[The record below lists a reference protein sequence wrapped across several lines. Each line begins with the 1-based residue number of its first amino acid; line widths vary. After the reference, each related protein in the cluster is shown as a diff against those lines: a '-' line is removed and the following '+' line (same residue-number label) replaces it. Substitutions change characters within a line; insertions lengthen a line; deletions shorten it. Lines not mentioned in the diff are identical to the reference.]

1 MKIIVAS
8 TSLLARPL
16 ASAIKHN
23 QNHELVGI
31 VTSQDKVFGRGLS
44 VTSNP
49 LAVWAK
55 EEKILVF
62 KPENIHDFELLI
74 TASKVDLIITI
85 SYGQII
91 TPRLLSLPKFGWL
104 NVHFS
109 VLPKFRGAAPV
120 QRAILSGDKTTGVS
134 VFKLDQG
141 LDTGAV
147 YKVLEV
153 PLKVDTTT
161 EDVLNEL
168 SELGAGLAVE
178 TLNMISN
185 GVLPTPQSEVGV
197 SYAAKFNKADGQI
210 IWDSPSE
217 HIYNLYRAL
226 HHNPGVWTMLG
237 ELRLK
242 IEKLGPTIVNKT
254 LKCGEVFI
262 DTERL
267 IVGTANGAIEILNL
281 TPAGRVSMTA
291 SEFIRGLSTRT
302 DLYLG

>member
-1 MKIIVAS
+1 LKIIVAS

-16 ASAIKHN
+16 VSAIKHN

-74 TASKVDLIITI
+74 TTSKVDLIITI

>member
-1 MKIIVAS
+1 LKIIVAS

-16 ASAIKHN
+16 ASALKHN

-31 VTSQDKVFGRGLS
+31 VTSQDKAFGRGLS

-55 EEKILVF
+55 EEKIEVF
-62 KPENIHDFELLI
+62 KPKNMDDFELLI
-74 TASKVDLIITI
+74 RSSKVDLIITI

-141 LDTGAV
+141 LDTGAI

-178 TLNMISN
+178 TLSMISN

-197 SYAAKFNKADGQI
+197 SYAAKFNKSDGQI

-242 IEKLGPTIVNKT
+242 IEKLRPTIVNKT
-254 LKCGEVFI
+254 LKFGEVFI

>member
-1 MKIIVAS
+1 LKIIVAS

-74 TASKVDLIITI
+74 TTSKVDLIITI

>member
-8 TSLLARPL
+8 TSLIARPL
-16 ASAIKHN
+16 ASALKHN

-31 VTSQDKVFGRGLS
+31 VTSQDKAVGRGLS

-55 EEKILVF
+55 EEEIEVF
-62 KPENIHDFELLI
+62 KPENMDDFELLI
-74 TASKVDLIITI
+74 TKSKVDLIITI

-153 PLKVDTTT
+153 PLNVDATT
-161 EDVLNEL
+161 EDVLIEL

-178 TLNMISN
+178 TLSMISN
-185 GVLPTPQSEVGV
+185 GLLPTPQSKVGV
-197 SYAAKFNKADGQI
+197 SYAAKFNKSDGQI
-210 IWDSPSE
+210 SWDSPSE
-217 HIYNLYRAL
+217 HIYNTYRAL
-226 HHNPGVWTMLG
+226 HKNPGVWTMLG

-242 IEKLGPTIVNKT
+242 IEKLKPTIVNET
-254 LKCGEVFI
+254 LKCGEVLI

-267 IVGTANGAIEILNL
+267 IVGTASGAIEILNL

-291 SEFIRGLSTRT
+291 SEFIRGLSNRT

>member
-16 ASAIKHN
+16 ASALKHN

-55 EEKILVF
+55 EEKIEVF
-62 KPENIHDFELLI
+62 KPKNMDDFELLI
-74 TASKVDLIITI
+74 RSSKVDLIITI

-141 LDTGAV
+141 LDTGAI

-178 TLNMISN
+178 TLSMISN

>member
-1 MKIIVAS
+1 M
-8 TSLLARPL
+8 
-16 ASAIKHN
+16 
-23 QNHELVGI
+23 
-31 VTSQDKVFGRGLS
+31 D
-44 VTSNP
+44 
-49 LAVWAK
+49 
-55 EEKILVF
+55 
-62 KPENIHDFELLI
+62 DFELLI
-74 TASKVDLIITI
+74 TTSKVDLIITI

-153 PLKVDTTT
+153 PLKVDATT
-161 EDVLNEL
+161 EDVLIEL

-178 TLNMISN
+178 TLSLISN
-185 GVLPTPQSEVGV
+185 GLLPTPQSEVGV

-210 IWDSPSE
+210 IWDSSSE

-226 HHNPGVWTMLG
+226 HNNPGVWTTLG

-242 IEKLGPTIVNKT
+242 IERLKPTIVNKT
-254 LKCGEVFI
+254 LKCGEVLI
-262 DTERL
+262 DAERL
-267 IVGTANGAIEILNL
+267 IVGTASGAIEILNL

-291 SEFIRGLSTRT
+291 SEFIRGLSNRT
-302 DLYLG
+302 GLHLG

>member
-8 TSLLARPL
+8 TSLLAKPL
-16 ASAIKHN
+16 ASVLKHN

-31 VTSQDKVFGRGLS
+31 VTSQDKQVGRGLL

-55 EEKILVF
+55 EKAIEVF
-62 KPENIHDFELLI
+62 KPENIDDFELLI
-74 TASKVDLIITI
+74 TSSKVDLIITI

-91 TPRLLSLPKFGWL
+91 APRLLSLPKFGWL

-120 QRAILSGDKTTGVS
+120 QRAILAGDKTTGVS

-147 YKVLEV
+147 YKALEV
-153 PLKVDTTT
+153 PLKDDATT

-178 TLNMISN
+178 TLSMISN
-185 GVLPTPQSEVGV
+185 GLQPTPQSKIGV

-210 IWDSPSE
+210 IWDSSSE

-226 HHNPGVWTMLG
+226 HNNPGVWTRLG
-237 ELRLK
+237 DLRLK
-242 IEKLGPTIVNKT
+242 IEKLRPTIVNRT
-254 LKCGEVFI
+254 LKCGEVLI
-262 DTERL
+262 DAERFF
-267 IVGTANGAIEILNL
+267 VGTTTGAIEILNL

-291 SEFIRGLSTRT
+291 SEFIRGLSNRT
-302 DLYLG
+302 GLYLG

>member
-8 TSLLARPL
+8 TSLLAKPL
-16 ASAIKHN
+16 ASVLKHN

-31 VTSQDKVFGRGLS
+31 VTSQDKQVGRGLL

-55 EEKILVF
+55 EEAIEVF
-62 KPENIHDFELLI
+62 KPENIDDFELLI
-74 TASKVDLIITI
+74 TSSKVDLIMTI

-91 TPRLLSLPKFGWL
+91 APRLLSLPKFGWL

-120 QRAILSGDKTTGVS
+120 QRAILAGDKTTGVS

-147 YKVLEV
+147 YKALEV
-153 PLKVDTTT
+153 PLKDDATT

-178 TLNMISN
+178 TLSMISN
-185 GVLPTPQSEVGV
+185 GLQPTPQSKIGV

-210 IWDSPSE
+210 IWDSSSE

-226 HHNPGVWTMLG
+226 HNNPGVWTRLG
-237 ELRLK
+237 DLRLK
-242 IEKLGPTIVNKT
+242 IEKLRPTIVNRT
-254 LKCGEVFI
+254 LKCGEVLI
-262 DTERL
+262 DAERFF
-267 IVGTANGAIEILNL
+267 VGTTTGAIEILNL

-291 SEFIRGLSTRT
+291 SEFIRGLSNRT
-302 DLYLG
+302 GLYLG

>member
-8 TSLLARPL
+8 TSLIARPL
-16 ASAIKHN
+16 ASALKHN

-31 VTSQDKVFGRGLS
+31 VTSQDKAVGRGLS

-55 EEKILVF
+55 EEEIEVF
-62 KPENIHDFELLI
+62 KPENMDDFELLI
-74 TASKVDLIITI
+74 TKSKVDLIITI

-120 QRAILSGDKTTGVS
+120 QRAILSGNKTTGVS

-153 PLKVDTTT
+153 PLNVDATT
-161 EDVLNEL
+161 EDVLIEL

-178 TLNMISN
+178 TLSMISN
-185 GVLPTPQSEVGV
+185 GLLPTPQSNVGV
-197 SYAAKFNKADGQI
+197 SYAAKFNKSDGQI
-210 IWDSPSE
+210 SWDSPSE
-217 HIYNLYRAL
+217 HIYNTYRAL
-226 HHNPGVWTMLG
+226 HKNPGVWTMLG

-242 IEKLGPTIVNKT
+242 IEKLKPTIVNET
-254 LKCGEVFI
+254 LKCGEVLI

-267 IVGTANGAIEILNL
+267 IVGTASGAIEILNL

-291 SEFIRGLSTRT
+291 SEFIRGLSNRT

>member
-1 MKIIVAS
+1 LKIIVAS

-104 NVHFS
+104 NIHFS

-153 PLKVDTTT
+153 PLKADTTT

>member
-16 ASAIKHN
+16 ASALKHN

-31 VTSQDKVFGRGLS
+31 VTSQDKAFGRGLS

-55 EEKILVF
+55 EEKIEVF
-62 KPENIHDFELLI
+62 KPKNMDDFELLI
-74 TASKVDLIITI
+74 RSSKVDLIITI

-141 LDTGAV
+141 LDTGAI

-178 TLNMISN
+178 TLSMISN

-197 SYAAKFNKADGQI
+197 SYAAKFNKSDGQI

-242 IEKLGPTIVNKT
+242 IEKLRPTIVNKT
-254 LKCGEVFI
+254 LKFGEVFI

>member
-1 MKIIVAS
+1 MKILVAS
-8 TSLLARPL
+8 TSLIARPL
-16 ASAIKHN
+16 ASALKHN

-31 VTSQDKVFGRGLS
+31 VTSQDKAVGRGLS

-55 EEKILVF
+55 EEEIEVF
-62 KPENIHDFELLI
+62 KPENMDDFELLI
-74 TASKVDLIITI
+74 TTSKVDLIITI

-120 QRAILSGDKTTGVS
+120 QRAILSGDETTGVS
-134 VFKLDQG
+134 VFELDQG

-153 PLKVDTTT
+153 PLKADATT
-161 EDVLNEL
+161 EDVLIEL

-178 TLNMISN
+178 TLSMISK
-185 GVLPTPQSEVGV
+185 GLLPTPQSEVGV

-226 HHNPGVWTMLG
+226 HNNPGVLTMLG

-242 IEKLGPTIVNKT
+242 IERLKPTIVNKT
-254 LKCGEVFI
+254 LKCGEVLI
-262 DTERL
+262 DTEML
-267 IVGTANGAIEILNL
+267 IVGTASGAIEILNL

-291 SEFIRGLSTRT
+291 SEFIRGLSNRT
-302 DLYLG
+302 GLYLG

>member
-16 ASAIKHN
+16 ASVLKHN

-31 VTSQDKVFGRGLS
+31 VTSQDKQVGRGLL

-55 EEKILVF
+55 EEAIEVF
-62 KPENIHDFELLI
+62 KPENIDDFELLI
-74 TASKVDLIITI
+74 TSSKVDLIITI

-91 TPRLLSLPKFGWL
+91 APRLLSLPKFGWL

-120 QRAILSGDKTTGVS
+120 QRAIMAGDKTTGVS

-147 YKVLEV
+147 YKALEV
-153 PLKVDTTT
+153 PLKDDATT

-178 TLNMISN
+178 TLSMISN
-185 GVLPTPQSEVGV
+185 GLQPTPQSKIGV

-210 IWDSPSE
+210 IWDSSSE

-226 HHNPGVWTMLG
+226 HNNPGVWTRLG
-237 ELRLK
+237 DLRLK
-242 IEKLGPTIVNKT
+242 IEKLRPTIVNRT
-254 LKCGEVFI
+254 LKCGEVLI
-262 DTERL
+262 DAERFF
-267 IVGTANGAIEILNL
+267 VGTTTGAIEILNL

-291 SEFIRGLSTRT
+291 SEFIRGLSNRT
-302 DLYLG
+302 GLYLG

>member
-74 TASKVDLIITI
+74 TTSKVDLIITI

>member
-8 TSLLARPL
+8 TSLIARPL
-16 ASAIKHN
+16 ASALKHN

-31 VTSQDKVFGRGLS
+31 VTSLDKAVGRGLS

-55 EEKILVF
+55 EEEIEVF
-62 KPENIHDFELLI
+62 KPENMDDFELLI
-74 TASKVDLIITI
+74 TKSKVDLIITI

-153 PLKVDTTT
+153 PLNVDATT
-161 EDVLNEL
+161 EDVLIEL

-178 TLNMISN
+178 TLSMISN
-185 GVLPTPQSEVGV
+185 GLLPTPQSKVGV
-197 SYAAKFNKADGQI
+197 SYAAKFNKSDGQI
-210 IWDSPSE
+210 SWDSPSE
-217 HIYNLYRAL
+217 HIYNTYRAL
-226 HHNPGVWTMLG
+226 HKNPGVWTMLG

-242 IEKLGPTIVNKT
+242 IEKLKPTIVNET
-254 LKCGEVFI
+254 LKCGEVLI

-267 IVGTANGAIEILNL
+267 IVGTASGAIEILNL

-291 SEFIRGLSTRT
+291 SEFVRGLSNRT

>member
-1 MKIIVAS
+1 
-8 TSLLARPL
+8 
-16 ASAIKHN
+16 
-23 QNHELVGI
+23 
-31 VTSQDKVFGRGLS
+31 VTA
-44 VTSNP
+44 NP

-55 EEKILVF
+55 EEEIAVF
-62 KPENIHDFELLI
+62 KPENMDDFELLI
-74 TASKVDLIITI
+74 TTSEVDLIFTI

-109 VLPKFRGAAPV
+109 VLPKYRGAAPV

-153 PLKVDTTT
+153 PLKADATT
-161 EDVLNEL
+161 EDVLIEL
-168 SELGAGLAVE
+168 SEIGAGLAVE
-178 TLNMISN
+178 TLGMISK
-185 GVLPTPQSEVGV
+185 GLLPTPQSEVGV

-226 HHNPGVWTMLG
+226 YNNPGVWTTLG

-242 IEKLGPTIVNKT
+242 IERLTPTIVNKN
-254 LKCGEVFI
+254 LKSGEVLI
-262 DTERL
+262 DTDRL
-267 IVGTANGAIEILNL
+267 IVGTASGAIEILNL

-291 SEFIRGLSTRT
+291 SEFIRGLSDRT
-302 DLYLG
+302 GLYLG

>member
-16 ASAIKHN
+16 ASVLKHN

-31 VTSQDKVFGRGLS
+31 VTTQDKAVGRGLS
-44 VTSNP
+44 VTANP

-55 EEKILVF
+55 EEEIAVF
-62 KPENIHDFELLI
+62 KPKNMDDFELLI
-74 TASKVDLIITI
+74 TTSKVDLIITI

-91 TPRLLSLPKFGWL
+91 APRLLSLPKFGWL

-120 QRAILSGDKTTGVS
+120 QRAILAGDKTTGVS

-147 YKVLEV
+147 YKALEV
-153 PLKVDTTT
+153 PLKVDATT
-161 EDVLNEL
+161 EDVLIEL

-178 TLNMISN
+178 TLSMISN
-185 GVLPTPQSEVGV
+185 GLLPTPQSEVGV

-210 IWDSPSE
+210 SWDSPSE

-226 HHNPGVWTMLG
+226 HNNPGVWTMLG

-242 IEKLGPTIVNKT
+242 IERLKPTIVNKT
-254 LKCGEVFI
+254 LKCGEVLI
-262 DTERL
+262 DAERL
-267 IVGTANGAIEILNL
+267 IVGTASGAIEILNL

-291 SEFIRGLSTRT
+291 SEFIRGLTNRT

>member
-8 TSLLARPL
+8 TSLIARPL
-16 ASAIKHN
+16 ASALKHN

-31 VTSQDKVFGRGLS
+31 VTSQDKAVGRGLS

-55 EEKILVF
+55 EEEIEVF
-62 KPENIHDFELLI
+62 KPENMDDFELLI
-74 TASKVDLIITI
+74 TKSKVDLIITI

-120 QRAILSGDKTTGVS
+120 QRAILSGNKTTGVS

-153 PLKVDTTT
+153 PLNVDATT
-161 EDVLNEL
+161 EDVLIEL

-178 TLNMISN
+178 TLSMISN
-185 GVLPTPQSEVGV
+185 GLLPTPQSKVGV
-197 SYAAKFNKADGQI
+197 SYAAKFNKSDGQI
-210 IWDSPSE
+210 SWDSPSE
-217 HIYNLYRAL
+217 HIYNTYRAL
-226 HHNPGVWTMLG
+226 HKNPGVWTMLG

-242 IEKLGPTIVNKT
+242 IEKLKPTIVNET
-254 LKCGEVFI
+254 LKCGEVLI

-267 IVGTANGAIEILNL
+267 IVGTASGAIEILNL

-291 SEFIRGLSTRT
+291 SEFIRGLSNRT

>member
-8 TSLLARPL
+8 TSLIARPL
-16 ASAIKHN
+16 ASALKHN

-31 VTSQDKVFGRGLS
+31 VTSLDKAVGRGLS

-55 EEKILVF
+55 EEEIEVF
-62 KPENIHDFELLI
+62 KPENMDDFELLI
-74 TASKVDLIITI
+74 TKSKVDLIITI

-153 PLKVDTTT
+153 PLNVDATT
-161 EDVLNEL
+161 EDVLIEL

-178 TLNMISN
+178 TLSMISN
-185 GVLPTPQSEVGV
+185 GLLPTPQSKVGV
-197 SYAAKFNKADGQI
+197 SYAAKFNKSDGQI
-210 IWDSPSE
+210 SWDSPSE
-217 HIYNLYRAL
+217 HIYNTYRAL
-226 HHNPGVWTMLG
+226 HKNPGVWTMLG

-242 IEKLGPTIVNKT
+242 IEKLKPTIVNET
-254 LKCGEVFI
+254 LKCGEVLI

-267 IVGTANGAIEILNL
+267 IVGTASGAIEILNL

-291 SEFIRGLSTRT
+291 SEFIRGLSNRT

>member
-16 ASAIKHN
+16 ASALKNN

-31 VTSQDKVFGRGLS
+31 VTSQDKAYGRGLS

-55 EEKILVF
+55 EEKIEVF
-62 KPENIHDFELLI
+62 KPESIDDFELLI
-74 TASKVDLIITI
+74 TTSKVDLIITI

-91 TPRLLSLPKFGWL
+91 TQRLLSLPKFGWL

-109 VLPKFRGAAPV
+109 VLPKLRGAAPV

-141 LDTGAV
+141 LDTGPV

-153 PLKVDTTT
+153 PLKVDATT

-168 SELGAGLAVE
+168 SELSASLAVE
-178 TLNMISN
+178 TLSMISK

-197 SYAAKFNKADGQI
+197 SYAAKFNKADSQI

-242 IEKLGPTIVNKT
+242 IEKLRPTIVDKT

-262 DTERL
+262 DAEKL

-302 DLYLG
+302 GLYLG

>member
-16 ASAIKHN
+16 ASALKHN

-31 VTSQDKVFGRGLS
+31 VTRQDKAFGRGLS

-55 EEKILVF
+55 EEKIEVF
-62 KPENIHDFELLI
+62 KPKNMDDFELLI
-74 TASKVDLIITI
+74 RSSKVDLIITI

-91 TPRLLSLPKFGWL
+91 TPSLLSLPKFGWL

-153 PLKVDTTT
+153 PLKVDATT
-161 EDVLNEL
+161 EDVLIEL
-168 SELGAGLAVE
+168 SELGADIAVE
-178 TLNMISN
+178 TLSMISN

-210 IWDSPSE
+210 FWDSPSE
-217 HIYNLYRAL
+217 QIYNLYRAL

-242 IEKLGPTIVNKT
+242 IEKLRPTIVDKT

-262 DTERL
+262 DAEKL

-302 DLYLG
+302 DLHLG

>member
-153 PLKVDTTT
+153 PLKADTTT